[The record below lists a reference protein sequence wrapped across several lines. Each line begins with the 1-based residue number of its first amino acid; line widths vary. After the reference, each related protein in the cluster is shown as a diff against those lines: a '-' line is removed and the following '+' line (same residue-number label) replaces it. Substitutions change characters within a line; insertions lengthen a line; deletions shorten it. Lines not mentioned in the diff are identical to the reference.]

1 MTPFTASQLPII
13 ARRILAERESGR
25 EVDPYRIAWAN
36 DILAFFDRGDA
47 AAGKRCFVEPTDN
60 RQISPCGVGA

>member
-1 MTPFTASQLPII
+1 MVPAAMPEFCAAKLPVI
-13 ARRILAERESGR
+13 AKRILAERDAGR

-47 AAGKRCFVEPTDN
+47 AAGRRVFVE
-60 RQISPCGVGA
+60 AAAL